1 MLKLRFKTKQ
11 GLPDPPPQLEAQT
24 AEEGRARPEAM
35 RVDQSALTHALAAIK
50 RNSEITA
57 STLEEIK
64 DGMKVLNQHREHH
77 NEIMERCVIITNEY
91 QRNIEKSVNH
101 ELQRHVL
108 YPAIESVALLADHIS
123 QLDQE
128 IQRIIAKHQLC
139 ELFGP
144 LQEMIAQSE
153 IATQQQMEHLG
164 MHWIRPN
171 EFEKLD
177 AKEHDIKQAID
188 VDDRNIHGKIKR
200 TLIAGLAYRGT
211 VLRQAQVAVYRCGKK
226 QNPSLK
232 GNKHEN
238 AQ

>member
-1 MLKLRFKTKQ
+1 MFKLRFKKPQ
-11 GLPDPPPQLEAQT
+11 ALPESPPQLENIA
-24 AEEGRARPEAM
+24 AVEGHARPEAM
-35 RVDQSALTHALAAIK
+35 PVDQSVVSGALEAIK

-64 DGMKVLNQHREHH
+64 DGLKVLNQHREHH

-123 QLDQE
+123 QLGQE
-128 IQRIIAKHQLC
+128 IQRIIATHQLC

-188 VDDRNIHGKIKR
+188 VNDKNIHGKIKR

-211 VLRQAQVAVYRCGKK
+211 VLRRAQVAVYCYGKK

-232 GNKHEN
+232 GNQNEGS
-238 AQ
+238 